1 MGFVCD
7 DIKFKQV
14 MWRNQA
20 LYLHYLQI
28 QVQILISTNMLPEC
42 LLSAVVFRP
51 SCLFLCCSARLLQC
65 VILRFRGGS
74 NYAASKVL
82 VGCFMSNLQFICIVW
97 VLADAGGRLSGRE
110 TEMWERPVN
119 SPSDHSVISSVTESK
134 QSESFSQEVTQLSL
148 CLLLTFTLFARTWP
162 RTLADQRCCAL
173 TFSSQS
179 LRSVCYSSPI
189 RVLRLSRLNT
199 QLSDSLSWYKSVFYF
214 ILFSQLYVCAVKPF
228 IFLPGIFL
236 LISVNFL
243 FVWLLFLSK
252 SCRFIM
258 MCWTGHTLQD

>member
-1 MGFVCD
+1 
-7 DIKFKQV
+7 
-14 MWRNQA
+14 
-20 LYLHYLQI
+20 
-28 QVQILISTNMLPEC
+28 
-42 LLSAVVFRP
+42 
-51 SCLFLCCSARLLQC
+51 
-65 VILRFRGGS
+65 
-74 NYAASKVL
+74 
-82 VGCFMSNLQFICIVW
+82 MSNLQFICIVW

-236 LISVNFL
+236 LISVNFVCL
-243 FVWLLFLSK
+243 FDFYSRQRAVDSLW
-252 SCRFIM
+252 CV
-258 MCWTGHTLQD
+258 GQDTLYKINIAWRNKMFHGAAIFT

>member
-28 QVQILISTNMLPEC
+28 QVQILISTNILPEC

-51 SCLFLCCSARLLQC
+51 SSLFLCCSARLLQC

-162 RTLADQRCCAL
+162 RTLAYQRCCAL

-236 LISVNFL
+236 
-243 FVWLLFLSK
+243 
-252 SCRFIM
+252 
-258 MCWTGHTLQD
+258 